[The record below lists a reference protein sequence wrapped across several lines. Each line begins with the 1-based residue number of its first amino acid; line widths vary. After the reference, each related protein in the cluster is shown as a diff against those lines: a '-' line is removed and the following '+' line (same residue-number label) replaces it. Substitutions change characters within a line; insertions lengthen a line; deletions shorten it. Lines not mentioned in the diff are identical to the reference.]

1 MRRKSHPCL
10 TDHFPGLGVGL
21 ADKAI
26 QPVTAAS
33 RPTFGI
39 ALMGGGSWG
48 AFTAGALEVLLP
60 ILESVGD
67 IKVISGTSAG
77 AINATIATSGLNDKG
92 AHEAVRR
99 LKDVW
104 DDVKGQG
111 AWVNHLIPPRNMD
124 FMLSADDRWPNIP
137 KSYLVMI
144 NTLQA
149 FNPGFSSGVTQL
161 LSKLVKRHVPNWHSV
176 QHGRVTCAVNTVR
189 EHILTKSR
197 QHMVL
202 TSEDMTPDGVA
213 ASAALKIMGP
223 HRIWDNPR
231 LRSPQYVYLDGAYEQ
246 NPAMA
251 PIFKEHPTD
260 IFVIIL
266 NDHNAPEST
275 LHGHAP
281 NDKIYSR
288 EIHTDLAQL
297 TLDDSNLTRIHAI
310 EIEMSDGAIN
320 GWHLNDTS
328 KMNASPEFIDALYK
342 EGKKA
347 ARTWLLENRNQLGQ
361 ESTYRPQNH
370 AIEELVSHGMHF

>member
-1 MRRKSHPCL
+1 M
-10 TDHFPGLGVGL
+10 

-26 QPVTAAS
+26 QPVSSAP

-60 ILESVGD
+60 VLESVGD

-77 AINATIATSGLNDKG
+77 AVNATIATSGLNDKG

-104 DDVKGQG
+104 DDVKGHG
-111 AWVNHLIPPRNMD
+111 SWVNHLIAPRNMD
-124 FMLSADDRWPNIP
+124 FMLPADDRWPNIP
-137 KSYLVMI
+137 RSYLTMV
-144 NTLQA
+144 NALQA

-161 LSKLVKRHVPNWHSV
+161 LSKLVKQHVPNWDSV
-176 QHGRVTCAVNTVR
+176 QHGRVTCAVNTVQ
-189 EHILTKSR
+189 EHILTKAR

-202 TSEDMTPDGVA
+202 TGKDMTPDGVA
-213 ASAALKIMGP
+213 ASAALKVMGP

-231 LRSPQYVYLDGAYEQ
+231 LSSPKYVYLDGAYEQ
-246 NPAMA
+246 NPAMD
-251 PIFKEHPTD
+251 PIFEANPTD

-275 LHGHAP
+275 LHGHSP
-281 NDKIYSR
+281 NDKIYGR

-297 TLDDSNLTRIHAI
+297 TLNDSNLTRIHAI

-347 ARTWLLENRNQLGQ
+347 ARKWLLENRNMLGQ
-361 ESTYRPQNH
+361 DSTYRPQSH
-370 AIEELVSHGMHF
+370 AIEELVAHGMHF